1 MPILSVFFAV
11 LLSLGL
17 FFMQNQHRLQAN
29 ALTGEAA
36 AITGNMR
43 VYRNAVGNYA
53 RTHTFVTGAVADT
66 ALELPVWF
74 RHRPDVQNYV
84 VDGQG
89 YVYFSPAQPELV
101 TMLLKASEYA
111 VLAGINQG
119 GWLYNPISGITSVRL
134 PIQVP
139 EGSVVYADG

>member
-17 FFMQNQHRLQAN
+17 FFMQNQQRLQAN
-29 ALTGEAA
+29 ALTGVAA

-66 ALELPVWF
+66 ALEFPVWF

-89 YVYFSPAQPELV
+89 YVYLSRSAGVGVAVFLSTRVCGVRGDFS
-101 TMLLKASEYA
+101 
-111 VLAGINQG
+111 QG
-119 GWLYNPISGITSVRL
+119 GWL
-134 PIQVP
+134 
-139 EGSVVYADG
+139 

>member
-36 AITGNMR
+36 ASTGNMR

-53 RTHTFVTGAVADT
+53 RPHPFVTGAVADP

-74 RHRPDVQNYV
+74 RHRPELRKIGV
-84 VDGQG
+84 VGQE
-89 YVYFSPAQPELV
+89 YVYFSPAQPKLV
-101 TMLLKASEYA
+101 T
-111 VLAGINQG
+111 
-119 GWLYNPISGITSVRL
+119 
-134 PIQVP
+134 
-139 EGSVVYADG
+139 